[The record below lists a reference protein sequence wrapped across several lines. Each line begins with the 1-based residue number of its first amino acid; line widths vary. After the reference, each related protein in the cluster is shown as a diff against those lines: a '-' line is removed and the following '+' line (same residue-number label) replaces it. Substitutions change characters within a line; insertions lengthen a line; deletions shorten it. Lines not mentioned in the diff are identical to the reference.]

1 MGEISNGDGCKNDW
15 GHFARGGKERKE
27 REKGDIGKE
36 KEKGVPKVPIVQ
48 YFFAFSFSK
57 YISIYFTSFCFS
69 VQIYGFFLGDEGCV
83 GVL

>member
-1 MGEISNGDGCKNDW
+1 MAMVVGMTG

-48 YFFAFSFSK
+48 YFFAFSFS
-57 YISIYFTSFCFS
+57 
-69 VQIYGFFLGDEGCV
+69 
-83 GVL
+83 